1 MTGKSCFPLQIA
13 IATRFSAVE
22 RDQRHPTAR
31 KGNKKERTGYMKK
44 PNMKG
49 MGFPILVG
57 ALLIAMLLYG
67 ISNGNIII
75 HDTEGNPI
83 TFTEEDSENE

>member
-1 MTGKSCFPLQIA
+1 MDLEAAS
-13 IATRFSAVE
+13 SARLE
-22 RDQRHPTAR
+22 RIQTHSP
-31 KGNKKERTGYMKK
+31 KGQQKNERTGYMKK

-67 ISNGNIII
+67 ISNGNITI
-75 HDTEGNPI
+75 HDTEGNPV
-83 TFTEEDSENE
+83 TFAEEDSENV

>member
-1 MTGKSCFPLQIA
+1 
-13 IATRFSAVE
+13 
-22 RDQRHPTAR
+22 
-31 KGNKKERTGYMKK
+31 MKK

-67 ISNGNIII
+67 ISNGNITI
-75 HDTEGNPI
+75 HDTEGNPVA
-83 TFTEEDSENE
+83 FTEEDSENE

>member
-1 MTGKSCFPLQIA
+1 
-13 IATRFSAVE
+13 
-22 RDQRHPTAR
+22 
-31 KGNKKERTGYMKK
+31 MKK

-49 MGFPILVG
+49 MGFPILIG

-67 ISNGNIII
+67 ISNGSITI

-83 TFTEEDSENE
+83 TFTEKNSEIEEDSEHE